1 LNAYLIKRSVIDDK
15 GGGYQ
20 RFLGLQVSTLS
31 EKMSESQK
39 IPTKQ
44 GTLLKSN
51 LKLGQGAFSVVFR
64 GTFQLNKVTDVAIKR
79 VEKERL
85 ENDREMTALQK
96 LDHENVLK
104 LLFVTEDENFRYKFR
119 SFLINNL
126 I

>member
-1 LNAYLIKRSVIDDK
+1 
-15 GGGYQ
+15 
-20 RFLGLQVSTLS
+20 
-31 EKMSESQK
+31 M
-39 IPTKQ
+39 
-44 GTLLKSN
+44 LKSN